1 MPAPDAKVVEVYSS
15 DIFRDGKIDESVAR
29 MMFETAFDKLGPT
42 GLGDDFLNR
51 VLPKGKKIG
60 VKINT
65 LAGRLNSTSRSLV
78 YALADTLHKAGHKKG
93 NIIIWDRREDELRR
107 AGYKIQTSSSDYM
120 CIATDSHGAGFDNRL
135 YSYKSIGSMISKIQT
150 EMTDLVINFPILKDH
165 SLAGLSGCL
174 KNYYGV
180 IHNPNKYHENLCNP
194 YQADLYAMDII
205 SGKQALAV
213 FDALNV
219 QYNGGPGY
227 VNQWNERYSS
237 ILVSTD
243 GVALDRVATEIIDRL
258 RTKHGLRRL
267 KEVDREP
274 AGVITAGKDGLGCAE
289 LDKIE
294 WLKIKI

>member
-1 MPAPDAKVVEVYSS
+1 MPDAKVIEVYSS
-15 DIFRDGKIDESVAR
+15 DIFRDGKVDPEAAR
-29 MMFETAFDKLGPT
+29 EMFETAFDKLSPT
-42 GLGDDFLNR
+42 ARGDDFLAQI
-51 VLPKGKKIG
+51 LPSGKKIG
-60 VKINT
+60 IKINT
-65 LAGRLNSTSRSLV
+65 LAGRLNSTSPALV
-78 YALADTLHKAGHKKG
+78 FALADTLHKSGHKKN
-93 NIIIWDRREDELRR
+93 NIIIWDRREDELKR
-107 AGYKIQTSSSDYM
+107 AGYKIRTSGADYLV
-120 CIATDSHGAGFDNRL
+120 IATDTPGAGLDNRL
-135 YSYKSIGSMISKIQT
+135 YSYKSVGSMVSKIQT
-150 EMTDLVINFPILKDH
+150 EMTDLVINFPVLKDH

-205 SGKQALAV
+205 HGKQRLGV

-227 VNQWNERYSS
+227 VNQWNERYNS
-237 ILVSTD
+237 ILLSTD
-243 GVALDRVATEIIDRL
+243 GIALDRVAMEIVDRL

-274 AGVITAGKDGLGCAE
+274 AGVLTAGKDGLGCAE

-294 WLKIKI
+294 WLKVKI